1 MNRYIVHKWYIQ
13 KDGTLSKVTD
23 TVFANGLER
32 VRQLCGGRLHRS
44 KNLSIEH
51 GHAVY
56 VGRTEKFEY
65 IAEYVCLV

>member
-1 MNRYIVHKWYIQ
+1 MNRYIVHKRYIQ
-13 KDGTLSKVTD
+13 KDGTLGKVTD

-65 IAEYVCLV
+65 MAEYVCLV